1 VYGLATSE
9 TEATM
14 QNRLFRLIRNLSF
27 VLASVLL
34 PIGAASADPHTNR
47 GAAFDQTS
55 GITAVGDKS
64 VTPRHTRLPNVSPGT
79 DRVAAGLEW
88 IAAVPEPRAIVFL
101 GATLL
106 FASGIARRRFMRNG
120 KV

>member
-1 VYGLATSE
+1 
-9 TEATM
+9 M
-14 QNRLFRLIRNLSF
+14 QNRPLRFIRNLSL

-34 PIGAASADPHTNR
+34 PMGEATADPRTNR
-47 GAAFDQTS
+47 GAAFDHTS

-64 VTPRHTRLPNVSPGT
+64 ATPRDTRLPNVYRGT

-106 FASGIARRRFMRNG
+106 FASGIARRRFMRNV